1 MKSAFQTCDQRRV
14 HLIALVLE
22 YNCNETKYQIKL
34 SRKKYHYNK
43 FFLSAEKYNTIF
55 SLKSAHK

>member
-22 YNCNETKYQIKL
+22 CICNEISDFIYMYSFFNQG
-34 SRKKYHYNK
+34 
-43 FFLSAEKYNTIF
+43 FFLY
-55 SLKSAHK
+55 